1 MNSDLGK
8 FGLGLFFGLVRFSS
22 LSPTTSCLYRS
33 VFSLHT
39 TNSMHR
45 TRNIRVHNA
54 HASHSASAIE
64 LPCHVT
70 ECHRIFTTT
79 SGRTQHMRRTHHPP
93 HHDQSETPQPTTS
106 RVRPR
111 QQVSPISSPHV
122 TPKPESRSSSP
133 VPGSQPSTP
142 AYGNP
147 DIEMESLP
155 QSQRVEIEDIT
166 GQEDEY
172 DDIYVPE
179 SPRWSPGARSAG
191 TPVPEH
197 NQHSSSP
204 HQSRRSAGTP
214 VPEHNRHSSSPHQ
227 SRRAASSDHEAR
239 NPSPTTRIYH
249 PDLNGTLF

>member
-1 MNSDLGK
+1 MTSQPINNGPLAFQLNSS
-8 FGLGLFFGLVRFSS
+8 GLSTMGNCQVLQPVNNGYNPLNDV
-22 LSPTTSCLYRS
+22 
-33 VFSLHT
+33 
-39 TNSMHR
+39 
-45 TRNIRVHNA
+45 
-54 HASHSASAIE
+54 
-64 LPCHVT
+64 
-70 ECHRIFTTT
+70 
-79 SGRTQHMRRTHHPP
+79 RTQHVRRTHHSP
-93 HHDQSETPQPTTS
+93 HRDQSKTPQPTTS
-106 RVRPR
+106 CVRPR

-122 TPKPESRSSSP
+122 TPKPESQSSSP
-133 VPGSQPSTP
+133 IPESQPSTP
-142 AYGNP
+142 GYGNP

-204 HQSRRSAGTP
+204 HQS
-214 VPEHNRHSSSPHQ
+214 Q
-227 SRRAASSDHEAR
+227 RAASSNHEAR

-249 PDLNGTLF
+249 PDLNGMLFLFIWLFKQMSPGFARYPL

>member
-1 MNSDLGK
+1 
-8 FGLGLFFGLVRFSS
+8 
-22 LSPTTSCLYRS
+22 
-33 VFSLHT
+33 
-39 TNSMHR
+39 MHR
-45 TRNIRVHNA
+45 TRNIRVHNT

-64 LPCHVT
+64 LPCHVMG
-70 ECHRIFTTT
+70 CHRVFTTT
-79 SGRTQHMRRTHHPP
+79 SGRTQHMRQTHRLP
-93 HHDQSETPQPTTS
+93 HHNRSGTPQPTTS

-111 QQVSPISSPHV
+111 QQVSPISSPRV
-122 TPKPESRSSSP
+122 TPKPESQSSPP

-147 DIEMESLP
+147 DIEMGSLP

-197 NQHSSSP
+197 NQHFSSP
-204 HQSRRSAGTP
+204 HQSQRP
-214 VPEHNRHSSSPHQ
+214 
-227 SRRAASSDHEAR
+227 ASSDHEAR